1 MSYCLDPCRNLNEI
15 ERIFPLHI
23 FAHFLHIVG
32 LEIGCKAVHR
42 VQRMQWIKID
52 KTTVIG

>member
-23 FAHFLHIVG
+23 FAHFLHIEQ
-32 LEIGCKAVHR
+32 LDIGCKAVHR
-42 VQRMQWIKID
+42 VQKMQWIKID
-52 KTTVIG
+52 KTTVI